1 VGGGATSPDA
11 LGWRRSA
18 EEGRGKVT
26 AAFRAF
32 FLLMG
37 ISALAVVVFLIVASA
52 I

>member
-1 VGGGATSPDA
+1 VVVT
-11 LGWRRSA
+11 RQQR
-18 EEGRGKVT
+18 EGDKVT

-32 FLLMG
+32 FMLVG